1 MHHVILNHPKRHTSW
16 KIISDVIFKVF
27 TLVDCA
33 LFFLPFVIPLIQKS
47 NLAKCTLHTYIHTYV
62 CTYMRH
68 CVVFV
73 HRVNFSSSETEWVS
87 LPYWLL
93 FCFFVLF
100 LHFNLLQIIPWH
112 FPFFCMRLCERMFML
127 LLVLLLPFSFFIKMH
142 NAHETSAQLQW
153 VTATTATLRNCKLC
167 VCTYGKREREW

>member
-1 MHHVILNHPKRHTSW
+1 MHFTHT
-16 KIISDVIFKVF
+16 D
-27 TLVDCA
+27 
-33 LFFLPFVIPLIQKS
+33 
-47 NLAKCTLHTYIHTYV
+47 TYV

-73 HRVNFSSSETEWVS
+73 HSVNFSSSETEWVS

-112 FPFFCMRLCERMFML
+112 FPFFCMRLYERMFIMLL

-142 NAHETSAQLQW
+142 NAHETSAQIQW

-167 VCTYGKREREW
+167 VCTYGKRERESDRGETQAREYLSSAYTSLRSCSISYVLVVIWRHTRNN